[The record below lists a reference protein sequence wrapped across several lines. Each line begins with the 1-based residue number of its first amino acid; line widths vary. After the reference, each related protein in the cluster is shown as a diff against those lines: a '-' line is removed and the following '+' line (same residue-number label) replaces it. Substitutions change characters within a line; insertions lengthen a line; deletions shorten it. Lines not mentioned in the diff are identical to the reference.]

1 MNLTPLY
8 SDFQP
13 VGCGPSEGY
22 RVSHKN
28 GYTDI
33 NSESNSFCL
42 NCAAAVISICC
53 LDGANKLLT
62 MLSYFLQHTDNKICS
77 FLNQIFEEMG
87 NFEQK
92 KTACS
97 RDCS

>member
-13 VGCGPSEGY
+13 VGCGPSEDY
-22 RVSHKN
+22 SQSQEWVHI
-28 GYTDI
+28 DI

-42 NCAAAVISICC
+42 NCAAAVTSICC

-62 MLSYFLQHTDNKICS
+62 MLNYFLQHTDNKICS

-92 KTACS
+92 TACS
-97 RDCS
+97 PDCS